1 MPIRYCEFQ
10 PTQHRNKRTASLL
23 FLDDEHDKHP
33 MAICD
38 ICSIKLKQMNPK
50 AILKPL
56 HAKKAKAEGAPAPA
70 GEPPADKPE
79 T

>member
-10 PTQHRNKRTASLL
+10 PSQHRNKRTATLL

-38 ICSIKLKQMNPK
+38 VCSMKLKQMRPDS
-50 AILKPL
+50 ILRPL
-56 HAKKAKAEGAPAPA
+56 HEKKAKKDAAAAAPGSDEAPPAP
-70 GEPPADKPE
+70 
-79 T
+79 